1 MGSSSHG
8 DWLAQLVKGKVNPLQ
23 CPALGQLG
31 CEAHPWLSQ
40 TIPGRTSAVVL
51 TPYLTLLRSPSA
63 LQLSDW

>member
-1 MGSSSHG
+1 MARLPVCLLWAG
-8 DWLAQLVKGKVNPLQ
+8 DSMVASVSLVTQ
-23 CPALGQLG
+23 
-31 CEAHPWLSQ
+31 WLSQ

>member
-1 MGSSSHG
+1 MNGVLVTW
-8 DWLAQLVKGKVNPLQ
+8 WLWHLRGEVSPLQ

-31 CEAHPWLSQ
+31 CGACPWLSQ
-40 TIPGRTSAVVL
+40 TIPGRTSAVVF